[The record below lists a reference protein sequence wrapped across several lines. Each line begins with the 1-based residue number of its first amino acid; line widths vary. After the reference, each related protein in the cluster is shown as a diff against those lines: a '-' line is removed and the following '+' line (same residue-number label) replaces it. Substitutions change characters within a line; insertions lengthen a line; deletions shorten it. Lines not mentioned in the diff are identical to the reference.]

1 MEKQMIPQ
9 DNELLTEIAVSY
21 YQDEMTQEEIAHKF
35 GISRIKVGRLLK
47 RAKTEGIVEINVRY
61 HPVFSTRLEQQLI
74 EHFGLKRALIA
85 LDYQDEDEQRRQVA
99 ALVSAYLAT
108 NLKDNTVLAVG
119 QGRNVAAIA
128 DHVSVVPERHCKF
141 ICGIGGTHRPGD
153 AINADH
159 ISRRLAKKFGGTS
172 ETLYAP
178 AYVENRALKEAFMQ
192 NGTIKETLDRARKA
206 DMALVGIGDMNEN
219 SYMVELGWFTPQEIV
234 DASLHQGVTGEIA
247 GYDFFDAQ
255 GQPANTVM
263 NDRVIGIS
271 TQELRQIPC
280 VIAIA
285 AENTKSISAAGCLA
299 YRCDR
304 YSCDQCIQCP
314 DYFEDDSTSV
324 VILQTD
330 KREIKRPIAIG
341 AVS

>member
-172 ETLYAP
+172 ENPVRTRVCGKPGAKRSLYA
-178 AYVENRALKEAFMQ
+178 K
-192 NGTIKETLDRARKA
+192 
-206 DMALVGIGDMNEN
+206 
-219 SYMVELGWFTPQEIV
+219 
-234 DASLHQGVTGEIA
+234 
-247 GYDFFDAQ
+247 
-255 GQPANTVM
+255 
-263 NDRVIGIS
+263 
-271 TQELRQIPC
+271 
-280 VIAIA
+280 
-285 AENTKSISAAGCLA
+285 
-299 YRCDR
+299 R
-304 YSCDQCIQCP
+304 YH
-314 DYFEDDSTSV
+314 
-324 VILQTD
+324 
-330 KREIKRPIAIG
+330 
-341 AVS
+341 